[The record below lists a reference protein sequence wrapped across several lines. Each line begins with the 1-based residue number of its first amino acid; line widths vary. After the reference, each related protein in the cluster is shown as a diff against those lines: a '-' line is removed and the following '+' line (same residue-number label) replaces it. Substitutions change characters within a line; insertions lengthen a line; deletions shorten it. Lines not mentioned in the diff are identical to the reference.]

1 VRFCAEC
8 ASACSLRGRRAMAL
22 SPRQQGYELIW
33 NAAMRAQG
41 KDPVEFDPAQAI
53 PQLWM
58 ENYQKMGSVLEPE
71 TDVGGGWHRQTFV
84 NAVVEWNANTG
95 ATIVSGD
102 G

>member
-1 VRFCAEC
+1 
-8 ASACSLRGRRAMAL
+8 MADL

-33 NAAMRAQG
+33 NAARRALG
-41 KDPVEFDPAQAI
+41 EPPVDFDPGAAI

-58 ENYQKMGSVLEPE
+58 KNYQQMGSVLEPE

-84 NAVVEWNANTG
+84 NAVVEWNESTG
-95 ATIVSGD
+95 ANIVNGD